1 MLNLVETL
9 IDNESKINLFQAKKI
24 IVYKTLKTG
33 KKRNNKLKQ
42 RYRKEFF
49 KKKERNK
56 GRVIHACKYKGI
68 VLVNRHIM
76 RLQIQSTF
84 FTTQENSRQ
93 RE

>member
-9 IDNESKINLFQAKKI
+9 IDNESKINLFLAKKI

-49 KKKERNK
+49 KKKERK
-56 GRVIHACKYKGI
+56 
-68 VLVNRHIM
+68 
-76 RLQIQSTF
+76 
-84 FTTQENSRQ
+84 
-93 RE
+93 